1 MAKCKS
7 YMKELKMTNEKVKTP
22 SNSQKLADLA
32 VRQARSVV
40 AVIDA
45 LAQRGA
51 FKGEELAT
59 IGMLRDQSGQIVAL
73 AETVQSESSDK

>member
-1 MAKCKS
+1 MSKP
-7 YMKELKMTNEKVKTP
+7 ETPVVPTNT
-22 SNSQKLADLA
+22 QKLAELA
-32 VRQARSVV
+32 GRQARSVV

-73 AETVQSESSDK
+73 AETVQSEIAK

>member
-1 MAKCKS
+1 MTKEATPPTNS
-7 YMKELKMTNEKVKTP
+7 Y
-22 SNSQKLADLA
+22 KLAELA
-32 VRQARSVV
+32 ARQARSVV

-45 LAQRGA
+45 LAQRGGA

-73 AETVQSESSDK
+73 AETVLSELSDK

>member
-1 MAKCKS
+1 MAAEKP
-7 YMKELKMTNEKVKTP
+7 TNENTK
-22 SNSQKLADLA
+22 KLAELA
-32 VRQARSVV
+32 GRQARSVV

-45 LAQRGA
+45 LATRGA

-73 AETVQSESSDK
+73 SEAVQSELSK